1 MAAVLG
7 NEVGT
12 YRSEISL
19 RSMEDSIRWFEILS
33 QNPEGPN
40 TVFGLHVSG
49 VESFPSLLNWPKLR
63 NLHHLEL
70 RGIDFRGSHE
80 SLTPFFD
87 AYTSAINEL
96 VLEGLRFREADEFFA
111 LIASF
116 KNLVSLEIHSV
127 EWGMDELLCD
137 DDSESDS
144 EDETHKYTVQPGDC
158 CSIVNAGSRI
168 TGTDGKCI
176 DLPLLKH
183 LSLRG
188 CSSTIARHLTR
199 MPSKLHLS
207 RLEISWEDEHL
218 LPLGE
223 MVEACGQSL
232 SELSISGV
240 FNTGK
245 CSMLRSRHLIL
256 MSSSLQ
262 SAIIQSPWSLVPTFH
277 PSISTGFTSFPTSRL
292 GQPYIT

>member
-1 MAAVLG
+1 MTAVLG
-7 NEVGT
+7 NEVRT
-12 YRSEISL
+12 HRSEISL
-19 RSMEDSIRWFEILS
+19 RSVEDSIRWFEILS

-40 TVFGLHVSG
+40 TVSGLHVSG

-80 SLTPFFD
+80 SLSPFFD
-87 AYTSAINEL
+87 AYSSAINEL
-96 VLEGLRFREADEFFA
+96 VLEELRFRGADEFFA
-111 LIASF
+111 LIAPF
-116 KNLVSLEIHSV
+116 KNLISLIIRDV
-127 EWGMDELLCD
+127 EWGMDDLFRD
-137 DDSESDS
+137 GDSEPDS
-144 EDETHKYTVQPGDC
+144 EDETHKHTIQPGDC
-158 CSIVNAGSRI
+158 CSIANAGPHL
-168 TGTDGKCI
+168 TDGKSI

-199 MPSKLHLS
+199 MPSKLRLS

-223 MVEACGQSL
+223 MVEACAQSL

-245 CSMLRSRHLIL
+245 CPMLRSRYLIL
-256 MSSSLQ
+256 MLSSLQ
-262 SAIIQSPWSLVPTFH
+262 NAIIQSPWNLVPSFH
-277 PSISTGFTSFPTSRL
+277 PYISTGSTYSPTSRL
-292 GQPYIT
+292 GRPYIT